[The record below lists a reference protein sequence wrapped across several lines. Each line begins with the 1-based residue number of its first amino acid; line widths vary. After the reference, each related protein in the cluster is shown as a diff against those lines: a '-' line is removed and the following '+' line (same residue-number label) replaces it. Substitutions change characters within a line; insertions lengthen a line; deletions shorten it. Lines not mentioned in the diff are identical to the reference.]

1 MRALNGGEGGQIQ
14 LDKVI
19 LTEQGKL
26 DFSSGMSATSSLTI
40 ADHSDWVGCNVDSCS
55 SLMRQTRVS
64 PINPAIP
71 STDEIPPLDS
81 EVDRF
86 SDNLSASILRRVE
99 NIPPIEG

>member
-40 ADHSDWVGCNVDSCS
+40 ADHSDWVGCNFDS
-55 SLMRQTRVS
+55 
-64 PINPAIP
+64 
-71 STDEIPPLDS
+71 
-81 EVDRF
+81 
-86 SDNLSASILRRVE
+86 
-99 NIPPIEG
+99 